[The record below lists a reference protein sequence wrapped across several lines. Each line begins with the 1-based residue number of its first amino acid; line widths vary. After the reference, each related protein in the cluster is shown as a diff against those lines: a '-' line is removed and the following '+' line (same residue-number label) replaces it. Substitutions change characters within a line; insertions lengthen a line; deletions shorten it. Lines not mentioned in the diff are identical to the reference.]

1 MHPKIGLVAP
11 SLDILG
17 GQGVQACALMDCLAT
32 EAYEVAFIPINP
44 RFPSRLQ
51 WVRRLR
57 GARTALNESL
67 YASSLARLQHVD
79 VVHVFCA
86 SYWSFLLAPV
96 PAILAARIL
105 GKRVILNYHSG
116 EAEDHL
122 AHWGP
127 LVHPWLRLVDEI
139 VVPSEYLRE
148 VFARHGYRVRVIPN
162 VIDTLGLRYRERSP
176 LRPRLLSARNL
187 ERHYGVDVILTAFAL
202 IKHRYPDATLIV
214 AGYGR
219 EERALR
225 RLAAALGVDGISF
238 VGRQEPLEMAA
249 LYAGAD
255 VFVNAS
261 VVDNQPLSV
270 LEAFAAGLPVV
281 STSTGDLKN
290 MIGRGGHMP
299 VSPRTTTFVR
309 GDSGLIVP
317 CGDPAAIAAA
327 VAALLEDPDSA
338 LAMVRRA
345 RQKVDAYT
353 WPYVRE
359 AWAATYES
367 GV

>member
-1 MHPKIGLVAP
+1 
-11 SLDILG
+11 
-17 GQGVQACALMDCLAT
+17 
-32 EAYEVAFIPINP
+32 
-44 RFPSRLQ
+44 
-51 WVRRLR
+51 
-57 GARTALNESL
+57 
-67 YASSLARLQHVD
+67 
-79 VVHVFCA
+79 
-86 SYWSFLLAPV
+86 
-96 PAILAARIL
+96 
-105 GKRVILNYHSG
+105 
-116 EAEDHL
+116 
-122 AHWGP
+122 
-127 LVHPWLRLVDEI
+127 
-139 VVPSEYLRE
+139 
-148 VFARHGYRVRVIPN
+148 
-162 VIDTLGLRYRERSP
+162 LGLRYRERSP

-187 ERHYGVDVILTAFAL
+187 ERHYGVDVILRAFTL
-202 IKHRYPDATLIV
+202 IKRRYPNATLIV

-238 VGRQEPLEMAA
+238 VGRKEPLEMAA

-261 VVDNQPLSV
+261 FVDNQPLSV

-290 MIGRGGHMP
+290 MIGQDGHAP
-299 VSPRTTTFVR
+299 AAPRTTTFVR

-317 CGDPAAIAAA
+317 SGDPAAMAAA
-327 VAALLEDPDSA
+327 VTALLEDPASA

-345 RQKVDAYT
+345 RQRVDAYT
-353 WPYVRE
+353 WPNVRG